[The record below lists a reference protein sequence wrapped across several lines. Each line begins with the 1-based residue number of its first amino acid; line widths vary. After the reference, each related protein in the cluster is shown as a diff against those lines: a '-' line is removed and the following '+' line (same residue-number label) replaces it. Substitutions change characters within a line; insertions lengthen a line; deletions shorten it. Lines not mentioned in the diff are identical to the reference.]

1 MKHSQGFS
9 TVFSAGALLRAA
21 TVSALAAGLALA
33 APAQA
38 AGPTTAQGAAHPPMQ
53 APHRGVNPQA
63 MSPAQKKQFEEFQK
77 ARQDLVQARN
87 KLNKIQAETLKKHPE
102 LKKQRKA
109 FGDLLAKTMKKNGYD
124 AKKSIAELKSL
135 RDKLKD
141 DKTPKDKR
149 RKLAQDFQ
157 TKVIALRKAQG
168 QAMQD
173 KKVKKAREDL
183 GQAVIAAMK
192 KQDPSTDD
200 LIATVQKR
208 QQELIKIRRS
218 IMEHAKQDQARQGK

>member
-1 MKHSQGFS
+1 MKHFQGHR
-9 TVFSAGALLRAA
+9 TLFSAAAIALSAA
-21 TVSALAAGLALA
+21 VST

-38 AGPTTAQGAAHPPMQ
+38 AGPGPAQGAAHPPMQ

-77 ARQDLVQARN
+77 ARQDLTQARN
-87 KLNKIQAETLKKHPE
+87 KLNKIQAQTLKKHPE
-102 LKKQRKA
+102 LVKQRKA
-109 FGDLLAKTMKKNGYD
+109 FGDLVAKTMKKNGYD
-124 AKKSIAELKSL
+124 AKKNIAELKAL

-141 DKTPKDKR
+141 KKTPKDQR
-149 RKLAQDFQ
+149 QKLAQDFQ
-157 TKVIALRKAQG
+157 TKVIELRKAQG

-173 KKVKKAREDL
+173 KKVQKARHDL
-183 GQAVIAAMK
+183 GQAVIAAMN
-192 KQDPSTDD
+192 KQDPSTND

-218 IMEHAKQDQARQGK
+218 IMTQAKQGQSK